1 MSGGGDTPG
10 PQTPFLWKMNLP
22 GTSVSVFGKVEN
34 NILTCYAQ
42 TLERALVADE
52 NGLITSGNNVDEYFF
67 TSLVKPKLDAL
78 GISYTSIAYDT
89 STYSVNDNVENWN
102 EYTLLS

>member
-1 MSGGGDTPG
+1 MSRGGVTPR
-10 PQTPFLWKMNLP
+10 PQTPFLWKVNLP
-22 GTSVSVFGKVEN
+22 GANLLVFGKVEN

-42 TLERALVADE
+42 SLERALVATE
-52 NGLITSGNNVDEYFF
+52 EGLITGGNNVEETYF
-67 TSLVKPKLDAL
+67 TLYVKPGLDAL

-102 EYTLLS
+102 EYNLLS